1 MRQINKKIECTWRR
15 QYYFFLDLPLSL
27 ILAFSF
33 FGKGAAMPY
42 KPMSCHVGKHVHAA
56 PLHQVWQHHIWA
68 TTTMASNWQP
78 RVQIS
83 CSMKQNLMY
92 FPCICFCDG
101 QISLGGIDLQIYD
114 MLQEDIGQWSTTS
127 PPPHTHPKR
136 LTDAQIPGKPT
147 VPMWS
152 YPMQIPVH
160 SLHSQ
165 CKMPHSKFQAHPST
179 QTFDTWWQ
187 MHQPPLLSSV

>member
-1 MRQINKKIECTWRR
+1 MHLEKAVLL
-15 QYYFFLDLPLSL
+15 FFWICIFLWFWHSQ
-27 ILAFSF
+27 F

-127 PPPHTHPKR
+127 PPPPHPPKKAHWC
-136 LTDAQIPGKPT
+136 TNP
-147 VPMWS
+147 W
-152 YPMQIPVH
+152 
-160 SLHSQ
+160 
-165 CKMPHSKFQAHPST
+165 QAHST
-179 QTFDTWWQ
+179 NVVISNANSCTQLA
-187 MHQPPLLSSV
+187 QPVQNATLQVPGPP

>member
-1 MRQINKKIECTWRR
+1 MKHH
-15 QYYFFLDLPLSL
+15 
-27 ILAFSF
+27 FS
-33 FGKGAAMPY
+33 
-42 KPMSCHVGKHVHAA
+42 
-56 PLHQVWQHHIWA
+56 
-68 TTTMASNWQP
+68 
-78 RVQIS
+78 
-83 CSMKQNLMY
+83 
-92 FPCICFCDG
+92 
-101 QISLGGIDLQIYD
+101 
-114 MLQEDIGQWSTTS
+114 
-127 PPPHTHPKR
+127 PPHTHPKR

-187 MHQPPLLSSV
+187 MHQPPLLSSVQCLIHSQSPLYPPHYNSQYNLQYQDTREQWHHPALVSNAPPEVAQSGLPLRLTSVAVATLCSNNMHISL